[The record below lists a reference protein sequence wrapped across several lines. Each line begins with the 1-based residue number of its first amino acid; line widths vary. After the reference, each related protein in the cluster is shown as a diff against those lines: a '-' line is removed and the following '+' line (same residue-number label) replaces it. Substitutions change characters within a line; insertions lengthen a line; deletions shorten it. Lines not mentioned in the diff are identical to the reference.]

1 MILKVY
7 LIIILCALLIT
18 ALNIRSDGYCQLISS
33 SYSCPNEYPVE
44 CIYYT
49 CSKNRVLCDKYFMF
63 KIFLNFDNL
72 ENKQMKHFQSRILK
86 CKINNKNNQSIKSDS
101 IFNKMNLNVAVLFYL
116 SIILINILF

>member
-49 CSKNRVLCDKYFMF
+49 CSKNRVLCDKYF
-63 KIFLNFDNL
+63 KIFIDFDNL
-72 ENKQMKHFQSRILK
+72 ENKQMKNFRK
-86 CKINNKNNQSIKSDS
+86 
-101 IFNKMNLNVAVLFYL
+101 
-116 SIILINILF
+116 

>member
-7 LIIILCALLIT
+7 LIIFLYVSLNT
-18 ALNIRSDGYCQLISS
+18 AVNIRSDGYCLLISL

-44 CIYYT
+44 CVYYT

-63 KIFLNFDNL
+63 KIFLDFDNL
-72 ENKQMKHFQSRILK
+72 GNRQMKHFQSRIIK
-86 CKINNKNNQSIKSDS
+86 CKINKNNHLIKSDS
-101 IFNKMNLNVAVLFYL
+101 IYNKMNLNVTILLYL

>member
-1 MILKVY
+1 MY
-7 LIIILCALLIT
+7 LIIILYVSLST

-44 CIYYT
+44 FIYYT

-72 ENKQMKHFQSRILK
+72 ENKQMKNFQSRIIK
-86 CKINNKNNQSIKSDS
+86 CKINQLIKSDS
-101 IFNKMNLNVAVLFYL
+101 VFNKMNLNLTILLYL